1 MSNRTHHA
9 RDVRILP
16 ATGTSAAPSSPSSR
30 VSASTAAQFARL
42 LAAQATAAPLFVS
55 SDGGGASD
63 HDGQEEPEHGA
74 ADDLVSGVGGDVIR
88 GEPAGSQALAEP
100 APPPRSRESENV
112 AQTASVSAPRTLR
125 PRRAG
130 GAKEPAPP
138 QPEHDMM
145 LGRQIVHACTAAAHG
160 DLLTRE
166 LADRI
171 ARFCSMADAGGDSS
185 WAVTLPMN
193 PVVLPDTLLHLQLS
207 PSSIAIRFE
216 TPNAR
221 SLQLIS
227 DNADALRV
235 RLAEAL
241 GRHIDVEVA
250 ASGV

>member
-16 ATGTSAAPSSPSSR
+16 VAGTTATVSSPSTR

-42 LAAQATAAPLFVS
+42 LAAQAGAGPMLVS
-55 SDGGGASD
+55 PDGGGASD
-63 HDGQEEPEHGA
+63 HDAQDDPEHGA
-74 ADDLVSGVGGDVIR
+74 ADDLASGTGGDAIR
-88 GEPAGSQALAEP
+88 AEP
-100 APPPRSRESENV
+100 AESRAFMEPAPSTLSRENV
-112 AQTASVSAPRTLR
+112 AQPASVSAPRTLR
-125 PRRAG
+125 LQRAR
-130 GAKEPAPP
+130 GAKEEAPP
-138 QPEHDMM
+138 QPEHDAM
-145 LGRQIVHACTAAAHG
+145 LGRQIVHACAAAAHG

-171 ARFCSMADAGGDSS
+171 ARFCAMSGAGGDSS

-193 PVVLPDTLLHLQLS
+193 PAVLPDTLLHLQLS

-216 TPNAR
+216 TPSAR

-227 DNADALRV
+227 DNADALRA

-241 GRHIDVEVA
+241 GRQIDVEVA
-250 ASGV
+250 ASSV